1 MHETTVTQSLE
12 LTVSETT
19 WKLIILPLLTRDTN
33 RYLHTAG
40 GRAEFSSDIRLYS
53 NLKKPCGKGSL
64 TYLTT
69 GDYTVPL
76 VSLLTWKHLVSTVS
90 AKTLAF
96 ASWPIPLQTS
106 SHIASSPHFLLGV
119 YHQKHEMSRSQDSGS
134 KTFATL
140 TDHPR
145 LVDCSLL
152 PHSYSIS
159 LFSSLFIQKIKNL
172 HSNWRSQ
179 GRVEITLTAS
189 ASMQLSSQMHIGDI
203 MLDLLSHL
211 TDLWHG
217 LPKCPVHSPLLSR

>member
-40 GRAEFSSDIRLYS
+40 GRAEFSSDISLYS

-76 VSLLTWKHLVSTVS
+76 VSLLTWKHLVSTVP

-106 SHIASSPHFLLGV
+106 PHIVSSPHFLLGV
-119 YHQKHEMSRSQDSGS
+119 YHQKHEMSRGQDNA
-134 KTFATL
+134 FATL
-140 TDHPR
+140 TDH
-145 LVDCSLL
+145 LKTCSLQ
-152 PHSYSIS
+152 STSILLQYFS
-159 LFSSLFIQKIKNL
+159 FLLFVHTENKIKKKIKK
-172 HSNWRSQ
+172 
-179 GRVEITLTAS
+179 E
-189 ASMQLSSQMHIGDI
+189 
-203 MLDLLSHL
+203 
-211 TDLWHG
+211 
-217 LPKCPVHSPLLSR
+217 K